1 MGVTSHPLG
10 RFSARWRIP
19 FAGRID
25 YRWGGGAGR
34 HLLAMG
40 RQGRAPMALI
50 YKIHPASDWAEAE
63 KAGSFAGAP
72 VDLADG
78 YIHFSTATQVR
89 ETAARHFAGREGLVL
104 IAVEA
109 EALGAALRW
118 EPSRGGALFP
128 HLYGPLRLADVAWSA
143 PLPLKDGAH
152 DFPAAMN

>member
-1 MGVTSHPLG
+1 
-10 RFSARWRIP
+10 
-19 FAGRID
+19 
-25 YRWGGGAGR
+25 
-34 HLLAMG
+34 
-40 RQGRAPMALI
+40 MALI

-128 HLYGPLRLADVAWSA
+128 HLFAPLDLAAVRQVM
-143 PLPLKDGAH
+143 PLPLGADGQH
-152 DFPAAMN
+152 LFPADLG